1 MVAEKIDNP
10 RRFGLFNDIRAYAL
24 AHQLKRPGQP
34 DSTLLSV
41 TPSSAIIDESRQ
53 TMQFGVSKRGRFS
66 NVAAAA
72 PPRRVWYSEKS
83 CKNAIDE
90 SSTTRIHA

>member
-10 RRFGLFNDIRAYAL
+10 HRFGLFNDVRAYAL

-41 TPSSAIIDESRQ
+41 TPGSAIIDESRQ

-66 NVAAAA
+66 NVAVAA
-72 PPRRVWYSEKS
+72 PRRVWYSEKS